1 MTQLQSDNQKIYEIF
16 LDFMFFLKNIFIL
29 QQYFKFLREK
39 IMKHVFLNKKFILV
53 GIFILLFSLLNSS
66 CDSDSITNPNIFTL
80 EDDVALGQDLDSQI
94 KKNTTEYPILNNPSA
109 RQYVQNMINEI
120 IKSPE
125 VKYEQTFNY
134 QIEII
139 QRDDVINA
147 FAAPGGFLYVYTGLL
162 KFVENEAT
170 LAAVLAHEVAHIE
183 RRHATKRMT
192 KQYGVSFLLDL
203 ILGDN
208 PSQLEELA
216 ANMLT
221 GLAFLK
227 NSRDDEFEADEY
239 SFKYLKSTKWYP
251 GGITFFFKKIND
263 NSGGGFLDELLSTHP
278 MPEDR
283 VKAVEDMIKKA
294 NIPEPQESNLFT
306 TAYQNFLKTLP

>member
-1 MTQLQSDNQKIYEIF
+1 
-16 LDFMFFLKNIFIL
+16 
-29 QQYFKFLREK
+29 
-39 IMKHVFLNKKFILV
+39 MKHILLKKKVLLT
-53 GIFILLFSLLNSS
+53 GIFILFFSVLNYS

-80 EDDVALGQDLDSQI
+80 EDDVALGQDLDAQI
-94 KKNTTEYPILNNPSA
+94 KKNTTEYPILNNQSA

-125 VKYEQTFNY
+125 VKYEETFKY

-147 FAAPGGFLYVYTGLL
+147 FAAPGGYLYVYTGLL

-170 LAAVLAHEVAHIE
+170 LAAVLAHEVAHAE

-208 PSQLEELA
+208 PSQLEELG

-239 SFKYLKSTKWYP
+239 SFKYLQSTKWYP
-251 GGITFFFKKIND
+251 GGITFFFKKISD
-263 NSGGGFLDELLSTHP
+263 NSSGGFLDELLSTHP

-283 VKAVEDMIKKA
+283 VKAVEDMINKA
-294 NIPEPQESNLFT
+294 KIPAPSESNLFT